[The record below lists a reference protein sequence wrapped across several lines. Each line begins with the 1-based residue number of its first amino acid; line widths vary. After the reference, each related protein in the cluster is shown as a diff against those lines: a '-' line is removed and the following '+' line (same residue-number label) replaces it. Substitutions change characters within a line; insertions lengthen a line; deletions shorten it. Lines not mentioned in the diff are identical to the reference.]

1 MQNYAIDMHG
11 REWSNGCVEHE
22 QWRFRQSAHP
32 PILKGTLVFVFLALL
47 GVIAVASIVLAIV
60 EVVTDG
66 HRRVDERR
74 LVRIF

>member
-1 MQNYAIDMHG
+1 MRLICMVRSG
-11 REWSNGCVEHE
+11 RMDVVEHE
-22 QWRFRQSAHP
+22 QWRFRQSALP
-32 PILKGTLVFVFLALL
+32 PLLKGTLVFVFLALL

-60 EVVTDG
+60 EVATDG